1 MNIVL
6 DCSYFS
12 QHISSPYL
20 QNELGLIPLVQKQ
33 DDVKHKL
40 SLQNIFFQEKKNN
53 IIIDGTFT
61 KIVYSTNWFST
72 NGIYLYIPFIY
83 ASTQKR
89 SSVFRPET
97 PLAKKKNNKQYIDLD
112 TTQPINYNIIQSIS
126 DFEDIILK
134 YYKKTFQIE
143 KSSSYTLRNQLTTG
157 TINIS
162 VTEQEPVNSEPAH
175 FGAFNSLIVSDE
187 EPVSETKYI
196 LKISGIWE
204 NNHSIGITYKFI
216 QMKKF
221 T

>member
-6 DCSYFS
+6 DCSYFT

-20 QNELGLIPLVQKQ
+20 QNELAMIPLVQKQ
-33 DDVKHKL
+33 DDMKHKV

-61 KIVYSTNWFST
+61 KIVYSTHLFST
-72 NGIYLYIPFIY
+72 NGIYLFLPFIY
-83 ASTQKR
+83 APMQKR
-89 SSVFRPET
+89 TSTFRAE
-97 PLAKKKNNKQYIDLD
+97 PLSKKKTNKQYIDLD
-112 TTQPINYNIIQSIS
+112 TTQPVNYNIIQCIS
-126 DFEDIILK
+126 DFEDAILK
-134 YYKKTFQIE
+134 YYKKTCQTE
-143 KSSSYTLRNQLTTG
+143 KSCSYTLRNQLTTG

-162 VTEQEPVNSEPAH
+162 LPDQESPSNDTIH
-175 FGAFNSLIVSDE
+175 FGSFNSLMTHEDDFE
-187 EPVSETKYI
+187 MKYI

-216 QMKKF
+216 QMKKI